1 MKKILLIV
9 AIFCATFMTVNA
21 QVASGTTPTRTQ
33 NMKII
38 IKEVFDLALTPGTL
52 QTISFDALANYDA
65 AGGIELAAAN
75 TVNYKANHLWK
86 VTAIANAPEFTYAS
100 TANSNVADLSPMPT
114 SVLQIRKTGGT
125 YQALPPSTG
134 AAITVASGTRG
145 TGNFTLDYKAVPG
158 YTYQTGEYTVGVIYT
173 MTNQ

>member
-1 MKKILLIV
+1 MKKILLSV
-9 AIFCATFMTVNA
+9 AVICATVASVNA
-21 QVASGTTPTRTQ
+21 QVATGTTTTRTQ

-52 QTISFDALANYDA
+52 QTFSFDALSNYDA

-75 TVNYKANHLWK
+75 TVNYKSNHLWK
-86 VTAIANAPEFTYAS
+86 VTAIANAPEFVFAS
-100 TANSNVADLSPMPT
+100 TANSKVADASPMPT

-125 YQALPPSTG
+125 YQALPASTG
-134 AAITVASGTRG
+134 SAITVTSGTRG

-158 YTYQTGEYTVGVIYT
+158 YTYQTGEYTIGVVYT

>member
-1 MKKILLIV
+1 MKRILLSIAV
-9 AIFCATFMTVNA
+9 ICATVVTVNA
-21 QVASGTTPTRTQ
+21 QVATGTNATRTQ

-52 QTISFDALANYDA
+52 QTFSFDALSNYDA

-75 TVNYKANHLWK
+75 TMSYKSNHLWK
-86 VTAIANAPEFTYAS
+86 VTAIANAPEFVYAA
-100 TANSNVADLSPMPT
+100 TANSKVADLSPMAT
-114 SVLQIRKTGGT
+114 SVLQLRKTGGT
-125 YQALPPSTG
+125 YQALPASTG
-134 AAITVASGTRG
+134 SAITVASGTRG

-158 YTYQTGEYTVGVIYT
+158 YTYQTGEYTIGVVYT